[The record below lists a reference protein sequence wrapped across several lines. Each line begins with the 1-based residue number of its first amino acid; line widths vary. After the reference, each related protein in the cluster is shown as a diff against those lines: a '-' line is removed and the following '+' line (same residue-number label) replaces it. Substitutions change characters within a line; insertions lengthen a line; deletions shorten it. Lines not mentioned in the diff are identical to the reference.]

1 MACHMFLNSFEEL
14 MHHEVRPQLMH
25 HEVRPHHEVWLLI
38 IFARKAEVTLAVFF
52 HNGTLKTLS
61 K

>member
-1 MACHMFLNSFEEL
+1 MFLNSFEEL
-14 MHHEVRPQLMH
+14 LHRKVRSQCLCL
-25 HEVRPHHEVWLLI
+25 VWLLI
-38 IFARKAEVTLAVFF
+38 ILARKVEVTLAVFF